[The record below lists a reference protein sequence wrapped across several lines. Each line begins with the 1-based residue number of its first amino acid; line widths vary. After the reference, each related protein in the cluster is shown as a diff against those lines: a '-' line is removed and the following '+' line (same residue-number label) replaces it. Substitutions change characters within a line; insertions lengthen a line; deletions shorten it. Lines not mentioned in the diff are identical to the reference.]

1 MDAHPPAVLDDCE
14 TVCVCVYMVCVC
26 VFYICM
32 CRAVWCVCV
41 CVWWVGVYCTVC
53 RCDVRYLQSV
63 GVVGVVCVD
72 VVCMCVCCESVVPEY

>member
-1 MDAHPPAVLDDCE
+1 MRTECVL
-14 TVCVCVYMVCVC
+14 CV
-26 VFYICM
+26 
-32 CRAVWCVCV
+32 VCV